1 MKAVDHVDSQDL
13 SRRRKDASA
22 WLLQTPFWNLIVIS
36 IGLVGTIATIQ
47 SWLHQESLKS
57 LGWPTAAFLGVILTF
72 MLGIGFLRR
81 KANSEAMALRK
92 RMANYLLIVPSN
104 GEETFYLNWV
114 FLLLKQAQSGGHNNV
129 FITAEL
135 APKSFSQEP
144 ENQRT
149 ENALEQLEEMK
160 RFGQAHFDGA
170 FVIVEDPNEK
180 ATIKQLRRYY
190 DVFNSNVVLLDM
202 NINYEVNLDR
212 GFPKID
218 FVGSDEKLGGVLAGT
233 LACDYL
239 DQLHEIKE
247 GEVPRILI
255 LEPHIRDCN
264 DLAWDHQ
271 RIIEFRSTVSA
282 KYPGTKFTVIG
293 ECKYHQLKT
302 KKLLEAIEPK
312 DSSLGDF
319 LRNFD
324 LIFASNDDSA
334 LGALEVIRE
343 YLVSEKQDYHLT
355 PEERRHPRFIHRGP
369 RIIGYDGSPN
379 FLKELKEEG
388 NEWLLGTVDVKQ
400 EKQARI
406 ALDQMQKL
414 RRASRWSK
422 AVSALSRSRQVK
434 KRRATDLDLE
444 LSQHLDVK
452 LPELIRPE
460 MKIAP
465 FLQDSLILNREN
477 YSKLPYSVDF
487 D

>member
-1 MKAVDHVDSQDL
+1 LKAVEHVDSQDL

-22 WLLQTPFWNLIVIS
+22 WLLQTPFWNIIAIS
-36 IGLVGTIATIQ
+36 IGLVGTITTIQ
-47 SWLHQESLKS
+47 SWLNQENLRS
-57 LGWPTAAFLGVILTF
+57 LGWPTAAFLAVILTF

-81 KANSEAMALRK
+81 KANSEAIALRK

-135 APKSFSQEP
+135 APKSFSKAP

-180 ATIKQLRRYY
+180 VTQRQLRRYY

-218 FVGSDEKLGGVLAGT
+218 FVGSDECHGGFLAAS
-233 LACDYL
+233 LACDYF

-247 GEVPRILI
+247 GEVPKILI
-255 LEPHIRDCN
+255 LEPHIRDCD
-264 DLAWDHQ
+264 DLAWDHR
-271 RIIEFRSTVSA
+271 RIIKFRSTVSA

-312 DSSLGDF
+312 DSSDLGDF
-319 LRNFD
+319 LRKFD

-343 YLVSEKQDYHLT
+343 YLVSDEQEHLLT
-355 PEERRHPRFIHRGP
+355 TEEQRHPRFIHQGP

-414 RRASRWSK
+414 RRVSRWSK
-422 AVSALSRSRQVK
+422 AVTALSRSREVQ
-434 KRRATDLDLE
+434 KRKATGRDLE
-444 LSQHLDVK
+444 LPQLV
-452 LPELIRPE
+452 EPE

-465 FLQDSLILNREN
+465 FLQDSLILNREDC
-477 YSKLPYSVDF
+477 SKPPYSVDF